1 MQTISTFTGVIK
13 QNQEF
18 NINEMKKVF
27 SLLCIMTLSIGAW
40 AQNTFVCAGNNA
52 NIELSKSINGGV
64 TSVTYGSTETALVTL
79 VSKDVDGQKDNVL
92 FNSNYLQKE
101 RVILI
106 DGKCYP
112 GIFFRRQGEG
122 ILTIEKSKEVS
133 KITMY
138 AYKAATDNRPMYVKI
153 WKNNHA
159 RHEIG
164 TFNSF
169 GGKLVSIDITSQ
181 DAIRLSGSAVFALKV
196 EYKNN
201 NKPAVAKIM
210 HALDGDFTPLQS
222 DIDWAMQFRATSG
235 AGHAV
240 VGDGRGGW
248 RSGVIDVQ
256 YQGQDIRPEY
266 TVVSKVCS
274 GTAVEEGLVP
284 PIKPAWDVHLRD
296 GVVTLG
302 GDGMYYLTGS
312 SGDNIWAYAKGI
324 ELWKSADLKSWEYM
338 GLVWDIDKEADEW
351 VKQWRKHPRR
361 AVRAVWAPEIH
372 YIRGNYFICFSMCP
386 RGIGILK
393 SATGKPEGPYV
404 NAFKSNEPIVAA
416 IDATLFEDEDGEV
429 YFTYAGATRIAR
441 LNKEMDG
448 FAEDFRTVIFSTPD
462 TIASHHATGCV
473 KRNFADIGHEGAVIF
488 KYNGKYYLGGADTYE
503 GRYSPC
509 VAVSESIYGPY
520 TMRHEAIPC
529 GGGTGFFKDKKG
541 DWWCSYF
548 GNDTQTHFRE
558 KVGFVRV
565 SFSKDGHVYPALD
578 QPFVPKSER
587 KTWEE
592 KWERVWKNKYN

>member
-256 YQGQDIRPEY
+256 YQGQDIRPRIY
-266 TVVSKVCS
+266 CS
-274 GTAVEEGLVP
+274 VKGLQRNSCRRGVGTSYQ
-284 PIKPAWDVHLRD
+284 
-296 GVVTLG
+296 T
-302 GDGMYYLTGS
+302 S
-312 SGDNIWAYAKGI
+312 
-324 ELWKSADLKSWEYM
+324 M
-338 GLVWDIDKEADEW
+338 GCSPSRW
-351 VKQWRKHPRR
+351 
-361 AVRAVWAPEIH
+361 
-372 YIRGNYFICFSMCP
+372 S
-386 RGIGILK
+386 
-393 SATGKPEGPYV
+393 
-404 NAFKSNEPIVAA
+404 
-416 IDATLFEDEDGEV
+416 
-429 YFTYAGATRIAR
+429 
-441 LNKEMDG
+441 
-448 FAEDFRTVIFSTPD
+448 
-462 TIASHHATGCV
+462 
-473 KRNFADIGHEGAVIF
+473 
-488 KYNGKYYLGGADTYE
+488 
-503 GRYSPC
+503 RYS
-509 VAVSESIYGPY
+509 
-520 TMRHEAIPC
+520 
-529 GGGTGFFKDKKG
+529 
-541 DWWCSYF
+541 WWRWHVLSNRF
-548 GNDTQTHFRE
+548 
-558 KVGFVRV
+558 VGR
-565 SFSKDGHVYPALD
+565 
-578 QPFVPKSER
+578 
-587 KTWEE
+587 
-592 KWERVWKNKYN
+592 